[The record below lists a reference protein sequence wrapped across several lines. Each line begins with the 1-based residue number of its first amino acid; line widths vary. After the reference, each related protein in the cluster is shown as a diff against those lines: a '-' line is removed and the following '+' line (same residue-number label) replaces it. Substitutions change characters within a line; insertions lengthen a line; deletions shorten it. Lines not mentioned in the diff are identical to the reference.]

1 MYFLIIECKY
11 EKFETYHV
19 YIGNERL
26 SEWGGGDYLGN
37 EKYCWL
43 IELLSMDDRYP
54 AILFYKIVIQS
65 QNATFALNP

>member
-26 SEWGGGDYLGN
+26 SEWGGGDYLGTTDGM
-37 EKYCWL
+37 KK
-43 IELLSMDDRYP
+43 
-54 AILFYKIVIQS
+54 FVG
-65 QNATFALNP
+65 